1 MTYIKN
7 FFRIVVLLSGLICA
21 TAQAADASDQLTNLL
36 LNIKTMQA
44 DFTQTVKDKSAKAL
58 QQTHGHMALERPGKF
73 RWEVTKPI
81 AQLIIANGTRLWIYD
96 ADLEQVT
103 IRSFQHA
110 AGQTPALLLSD
121 STLTLNKDF
130 DVQLQLN
137 PMAIA
142 NYQIF
147 ILTPKNK
154 DDPFATIK
162 LSFLNK
168 KIQEMRLEDRLGHVT
183 TISFQDVQ
191 VGMPLPSTLF
201 TFKPAANVDVIDET
215 KNKS

>member
-1 MTYIKN
+1 MTFLKN
-7 FFRIVVLLSGLICA
+7 LFAAAILLSVLLCA
-21 TAQAADASDQLTNLL
+21 SAQADDASGQLTNLL

-103 IRSFQHA
+103 IRSFKHA

-130 DVQLQLN
+130 DVQTQIN

-147 ILTPKNK
+147 ILTPKDK
-154 DDPFATIK
+154 DDPFASIK

-183 TISFQDVQ
+183 TIAFQNVQ
-191 VGMPLPSTLF
+191 VGMPLPAALF
-201 TFKPAANVDVIDET
+201 NFKPAANVDVIDET